1 MKQMNPM
8 KYLCGLA
15 VVLLLSAC
23 GGGSPESISAG
34 NPPPPA
40 KATSIAISLA
50 NSAGA
55 DVSSIALDGG
65 YTVKAKVTDEA
76 GKPVAGKALTFSI
89 SGSSIAVLTPGTALT
104 NASGEASVA
113 IAPSSVTS
121 VGAASVAVSGEVGGT
136 PVSAS
141 RDFAVQSADIG
152 LSPLR
157 VGSATLNSGGN
168 TSVAVTALLGGS
180 PAIGTPVNVSFSASC
195 GRINSGVGSVTTD
208 GSGVASAVYTAVQA
222 DGSPCSGSTTLSATT
237 AGAAAVATSVNVAAP
252 TATAITFVSSSLPQV
267 FIAGSGAVEQAQVTF
282 KVVSASLAPL
292 ANQSVVFSIVTNP
305 GGVGLN
311 GSGST
316 APVTA
321 TTNSTGEA
329 SVSVFAGTIPGPV
342 KVRAALPG
350 TSIFAESQNL
360 TVASGPPSQRF
371 FSLAVETF
379 NLEGA
384 NRDGV
389 ATKLT
394 VRAADRQGNAVED
407 GTVINFTSEGGQVAR
422 SCATQRVANIAS
434 CSVDFVTQDFR
445 PADGRV
451 SVLAYAEGTKDYVD
465 NNGNNRFDAGDTLI
479 QMGDAY
485 RDDNE
490 NGSFDTGEFFLPRS
504 TSTTGNGVSCAGAGG
519 AAPSK
524 AGLCDLGL
532 STTVRKQTVI
542 LFASTQPTA
551 PVYTRTASGVTF
563 RLASR
568 DHPLLPMPAGTIVK
582 ASVLDNTTDGAT
594 CSVSSVFGSPVA
606 NVMPGSNPN
615 ADLSTGVTVNLKDCN
630 AGETLTIQVVSPSG
644 LETTLPP
651 YVLP

>member
-1 MKQMNPM
+1 MMQTNPM
-8 KYLCGLA
+8 KYLGGLA
-15 VVLLLSAC
+15 LALLLTAC
-23 GGGSPESISAG
+23 GGGSPESINAG
-34 NPPPPA
+34 NPPPPP

-50 NSAGA
+50 NAAGA
-55 DVSSIALDGG
+55 NVSSIALDGG
-65 YTVKAKVTDEA
+65 YSVKATVTDEA
-76 GKPVAGKALTFSI
+76 GKPVAGKALTFSVT
-89 SGSSIAVLTPGTALT
+89 GSSIAVLTPDTALT
-104 NASGEASVA
+104 NTSGEASVA
-113 IAPSSVTS
+113 ISPSSVTS
-121 VGAASVAVSGEVGGT
+121 VGAASVTVSGEVDGT

-195 GRINSGVGSVTTD
+195 GRINDGVGSVTTD

-222 DGSPCSGSTTLSATT
+222 DGSPCSGSTTVSAIT

-252 TATAITFVSSSLPQV
+252 TATAITFVSASSPQV
-267 FIAGSGAVEQAQVTF
+267 FIAGSGAVEQAQLKF

-311 GSGST
+311 GSGAT
-316 APVTA
+316 TPVTA

-329 SVSVFAGTIPGPV
+329 SVSVFAGTIPGPI
-342 KVRAALPG
+342 KVRASLPG

-371 FSLAVETF
+371 FSLSVETF

-422 SCATQRVANIAS
+422 SCATQRVDNIAS
-434 CSVDFVTQDFR
+434 CSVNFVTQDFR
-445 PADGRV
+445 PTDGRV
-451 SVLAYAEGTKDYVD
+451 SILAYTEGTKDYTD
-465 NNGNNRFDAGDTLI
+465 NNGNNTFDAGDTLI
-479 QMGDAY
+479 QLGDAY

-490 NGSFDTGEFFLPRS
+490 NGAFEQGEFVLPRLK
-504 TSTTGNGVSCAGAGG
+504 TGLCAGSGG

-524 AGLCDLGL
+524 VNTCDSSLA
-532 STTVRKQTVI
+532 TTVRRQAVI
-542 LFASTQPTA
+542 LFASSQPAMPVFAPTA
-551 PVYTRTASGVTF
+551 AGGTF

-568 DHPLLPMPAGTIVK
+568 DHPLLPMPAGTTVK
-582 ASVLDNTTDGAT
+582 ATVEDNTTGGTT

-606 NVMPGSNPN
+606 NVMPGVDPN
-615 ADLSTGVTVNLKDCN
+615 ANLATGVTVNLKDCS
-630 AGETLTIQVVSPSG
+630 AGDRLTIQVVSPSG
-644 LETTLPP
+644 LETTLPS
-651 YVLP
+651 YTLP